1 MKYCKKC
8 ATFNPD
14 YTDNCPLCGA
24 ALATAEQAEPLFDGA
39 PYPHKSYIS
48 PRALVRNIFIILSA
62 IILISLTVAS
72 LLSKVWGII
81 YIGIT
86 AVGFTW
92 LAVLQFVF
100 FRTNLRSIYYRL
112 AFWLAVLSALVSAHY
127 GRIDIFS
134 SYVLPCILFVLN
146 VVTMMTVFISG
157 KWYKFAFHAF
167 VLAVVMVVMFPL
179 NYLLQLYVDPR
190 FNYIASI
197 VVMFFG
203 LVTIFFSFI
212 FGRRVLK
219 DEFKKRFF
227 V

>member
-8 ATFNPD
+8 TTYNPD
-14 YTDNCPLCGA
+14 YADNCPLCGA
-24 ALATAEQAEPLFDGA
+24 ALVPSNDDVSFDGA
-39 PYPHKSYIS
+39 PYAQKAPLSARK
-48 PRALVRNIFIILSA
+48 LVRNIFATISF
-62 IILISLTVAS
+62 IILIALLIAS

-81 YIGIT
+81 YIGIA
-86 AVGFTW
+86 AVGFSW
-92 LAVLQFVF
+92 LTVLQFVF
-100 FRTNLRSIYYRL
+100 FRTNLRSIYFRL
-112 AFWLAVLSALVSAHY
+112 SFCLALLAALVCAHFNRMDVFSA
-127 GRIDIFS
+127 
-134 SYVLPCILFVLN
+134 YVLPCVMFVLN
-146 VVTMMTVFISG
+146 VTTMMTVFISG

-167 VLAVVMVVMFPL
+167 VLAVLMVAMFPL
-179 NYLLQLYVDPR
+179 NYLLG

-203 LVTIFFSFI
+203 LTTILFSLI